1 MNKFSTAKICRAG
14 IIASI
19 YFIFTYVFQAISFG
33 LVQVRIAEA
42 LTVLPLFFAEA
53 VPALFIG
60 CFLSNLISGFGAYDL
75 FLGSLAT
82 LLAGILTRIIGKK
95 IKGKLLK
102 FILGVIPP
110 IVINAFFVPVIIY
123 LGGGVVESYFI
134 QVLIIG
140 IEQSLAIIPVGGFLY
155 FALFRLKE
163 KNPNS
168 PMFCDKTTEK

>member
-53 VPALFIG
+53 VPALFI
-60 CFLSNLISGFGAYDL
+60 AYDL
-75 FLGSLAT
+75 FLGSIAT
-82 LLAGILTRIIGKK
+82 LLASILTRIAGKK
-95 IKGKLLK
+95 LKGKILK

-110 IVINAFFVPVIIY
+110 IVINAFFVPAIIY

-140 IEQSLAIIPVGGFLY
+140 LEQSLAIIPLGGFLY

-163 KNPNS
+163 KNPDS